1 MSNKEAVFKGQAST
15 LAFGE
20 DLYNSHQKGFT
31 EVREL
36 GGCSEFGVFPNFY
49 DGSNERLMPTGEE
62 LKDKNFMVGLWGYIQ
77 SKSKCNH
84 MDEFRYVA
92 KKDISPTKIA
102 EHITNF
108 LKENGGDI
116 YINKPVTRPT
126 INKGIKYLKDNGYIL
141 EEVKGSEVF
150 KEYKG
155 TYYKL
160 KNKDVFNYYVL
171 LENEFLKTLISTLS
185 QDVIRVYLVYYS
197 FNTKEKVGQCY
208 LKQHEIL
215 ARIGLSNSGKNYKK
229 LRHINAVLRAMGLI
243 EKKYKIERDVTGR
256 EISRKLITTA
266 PYYFNTKLFR
276 EVHGGLLL
284 DTNKK
289 ETTIE
294 YMAI

>member
-1 MSNKEAVFKGQAST
+1 MNKRKVMKVENLVRNYKMVHSDRQDEEEIKVGQDEPLFKVTLNKPIPKKELLSSAT

-126 INKGIKYLKDNGYIL
+126 INKGIKYLKDNCSLIKPFAL
-141 EEVKGSEVF
+141 TSVK
-150 KEYKG
+150 
-155 TYYKL
+155 
-160 KNKDVFNYYVL
+160 
-171 LENEFLKTLISTLS
+171 KTIVT
-185 QDVIRVYLVYYS
+185 
-197 FNTKEKVGQCY
+197 TT
-208 LKQHEIL
+208 
-215 ARIGLSNSGKNYKK
+215 
-229 LRHINAVLRAMGLI
+229 NA
-243 EKKYKIERDVTGR
+243 
-256 EISRKLITTA
+256 
-266 PYYFNTKLFR
+266 
-276 EVHGGLLL
+276 
-284 DTNKK
+284 
-289 ETTIE
+289 
-294 YMAI
+294 